1 MLKPPEM
8 KGKHR
13 KVVKLMRRDLGNTLN
28 ETLTLDTVHVH
39 QKEQEDR
46 LKSSRRGY
54 ENNEKSQEE
63 EVAKRITR
71 HLQF

>member
-8 KGKHR
+8 KGKYR
-13 KVVKLMRRDLGNTLN
+13 KVVKLIRRDLGNTLN
-28 ETLTLDTVHVH
+28 EILTLDTVHTH

-54 ENNEKSQEE
+54 ENNEKLKK
-63 EVAKRITR
+63 KR
-71 HLQF
+71 